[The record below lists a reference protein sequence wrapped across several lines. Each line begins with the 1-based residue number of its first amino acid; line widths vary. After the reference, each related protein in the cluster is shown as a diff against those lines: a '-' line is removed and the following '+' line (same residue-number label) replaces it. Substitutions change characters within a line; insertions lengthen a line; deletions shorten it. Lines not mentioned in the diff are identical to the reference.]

1 MGNLEKIPLTAAIS
15 NLSSAVLYPSVCFI
29 SSMASFFP
37 GVRYQRLFYLFLE
50 TLNLLFVK
58 SFENFTC
65 QLNSVIK
72 IGIS

>member
-37 GVRYQRLFYLFLE
+37 RVRHQHRLE
-50 TLNLLFVK
+50 TPNLLFVK